1 MKLPKLL
8 HATRWLSLFELD
20 GWVYVSRRPPGQA
33 PRIDAVNVIALHE
46 EGERRR
52 LVVIEEWRV
61 PVQSWEFALPAGLV
75 DPGEEPI
82 VSAERE
88 LIEETG
94 FTVTWRGASSGRLF
108 SSAGMSDESFAFAF
122 LGCTGKAADKPGVGA
137 EQIKVHLLDRAGC
150 RDLLKR
156 NREGAP
162 LSGRLWTVLHSIAET
177 GAIGPHVVA

>member
-20 GWVYVSRRPPGQA
+20 GWVYASRRAAGRPPA
-33 PRIDAVNVIALHE
+33 IDAVNVIALHE
-46 EGERRR
+46 ESDRRR

-75 DPGEEPI
+75 EPGEDPI
-82 VSAERE
+82 VSGERE
-88 LIEETG
+88 LVEETG
-94 FTVTWRGASSGRLF
+94 FVVTWRGPSSGRLF

-122 LGCTGKAADKPGVGA
+122 LGCTGKPADKPGVGA

-150 RDLLKR
+150 RELLER
-156 NREGAP
+156 NRQGAT
-162 LSGRLWTVLHSIAET
+162 LSGRLWTVVYSIAET
-177 GAIGPHVVA
+177 GAIGPYAVG